1 VSGKPWH
8 LEGPHSCEKA
18 AVMPTIVDFP
28 TVVKDALA
36 VFGDVFNTEAARR
49 HFAEYLTGLM
59 VAENKT
65 VSGINREF
73 ALTTDQSC
81 LNRWLTEVQWDVTA
95 LNDRRLA
102 WLQQAP
108 QTRYSVRG
116 VIAID
121 NTLVDHAGK
130 LIEDVGWFWDH
141 ADERH
146 VIAHDYMIS
155 NYVCPSKAHYPI
167 EWRRFKKRD
176 ACPAQEFKDHTELCI
191 ELIDDALKRGI
202 PGAFTFDSYFTS
214 AKVLNH
220 LQSKQAAYVGD
231 LKLNRKVVY
240 AGREQKLQDMARQI
254 PWDAK
259 KPVRMGSTRY
269 WYFSKQMRIPDLT
282 HPVRIVLFWRER
294 DDLEASKALVSNRL
308 GWEVIRMVLVY
319 RHRWTDTET
328 FHRDGK
334 QQLGLGECQ
343 VRSGEGQ
350 TRHVYLV
357 SAAYS
362 LLMRSLQQSRAQD
375 WARRTL
381 TTIGEACRA
390 VKAETLAQMIDWVVE
405 KLTVDHW
412 SITDIKD
419 VLVYC

>member
-1 VSGKPWH
+1 
-8 LEGPHSCEKA
+8 
-18 AVMPTIVDFP
+18 MPTIVDFP
-28 TVVKDALA
+28 TVVQEALA
-36 VFGDVFNTEAARR
+36 IFGELFDTEPARR
-49 HFAEYLTGLM
+49 HFAEYLTGLI

-81 LNRWLTEVQWDVTA
+81 LNRWLTEVEWDVTA

-121 NTLVDHAGK
+121 NTLVTHEGK

-146 VIAHDYMIS
+146 VIAHDYIIS
-155 NYVCPSKAHYPI
+155 NYVCPSRAHYPI

-176 ACPAQEFKDHTELCI
+176 ACAAQEFKDHTELCI

-240 AGREQKLQDMARQI
+240 AGREQKLQDVARQI
-254 PWDAK
+254 PWEAK
-259 KPVRMGSTRY
+259 KPVRVGSRRY
-269 WYFSKQMRIPDLT
+269 WYFSKQMRIPDVG
-282 HPVRIVLFWRER
+282 HPVRVVLFWRER
-294 DDLEASKALVSNRL
+294 GDQEASKALVSNRL
-308 GWEVIRMVLVY
+308 GWEVIRMILVY
-319 RHRWTDTET
+319 RHRWTGTET

-334 QQLGLGECQ
+334 QQLGLGDCQ

-390 VKAETLAQMIDWVVE
+390 VKAETLERMIDWVVD

-412 SITDIKD
+412 SIADIKA
-419 VLVYC
+419 VLVYS

>member
-1 VSGKPWH
+1 
-8 LEGPHSCEKA
+8 
-18 AVMPTIVDFP
+18 MPAIVDFP
-28 TVVKDALA
+28 TVVQEAL
-36 VFGDVFNTEAARR
+36 VIFGELFDTEPARR
-49 HFAEYLTGLM
+49 HFAEYLTGLI

-81 LNRWLTEVQWDVTA
+81 LNRWLTEVEWDVMA

-108 QTRYSVRG
+108 QTRYSGRG

-121 NTLVDHAGK
+121 NTLVTHEGK

-146 VIAHDYMIS
+146 VIAHDYIIS
-155 NYVCPSKAHYPI
+155 NYVCPSRAHYPI

-176 ACPAQEFKDHTELCI
+176 TCPAQEFKDHTALCI
-191 ELIDDALKRGI
+191 ELIEDALKRGI

-240 AGREQKLQDMARQI
+240 AGREQKLQDVARQI
-254 PWDAK
+254 PWAAK
-259 KPVRMGSTRY
+259 KPVRVGSRRY
-269 WYFSKQMRIPDLT
+269 WYFSKQMRIPDVG

-294 DDLEASKALVSNRL
+294 DDQEASKALVSNRL

-319 RHRWTDTET
+319 RHRWTGTET

-334 QQLGLGECQ
+334 QQLGLGDCQ

-390 VKAETLAQMIDWVVE
+390 VKAETLERMIDWVVA

-412 SITDIKD
+412 SIADIKA
-419 VLVYC
+419 VLVYS

>member
-1 VSGKPWH
+1 
-8 LEGPHSCEKA
+8 
-18 AVMPTIVDFP
+18 MPAIVDFP
-28 TVVKDALA
+28 TIVQEAL
-36 VFGDVFNTEAARR
+36 VIFGDLCDTEPARR
-49 HFAEYLTGLM
+49 HFAEYLTGLI

-65 VSGINREF
+65 VSGINREC

-81 LNRWLTEVQWDVTA
+81 LNRWLTEIEWDVTA

-108 QTRYSVRG
+108 QTRYSGRG

-121 NTLVDHAGK
+121 KTLVTHEGK

-146 VIAHDYMIS
+146 VIAHDSIIS
-155 NYVCPSKAHYPI
+155 NDVCPSRAHYPI

-176 ACPAQEFKDHTELCI
+176 TCPAQEFKDHTELCI
-191 ELIDDALKRGI
+191 ELIDDALTRGI

-240 AGREQKLQDMARQI
+240 AGREQKLQDVARQI
-254 PWDAK
+254 PWEAK
-259 KPVRMGSTRY
+259 KPVRVGSRRY
-269 WYFSKQMRIPDLT
+269 WYFSKHMRIPDVG
-282 HPVRIVLFWRER
+282 HPVRVVLFWRER
-294 DDLEASKALVSNRL
+294 GDQEASKALVSNRL
-308 GWEVIRMVLVY
+308 GWEVIRMILVY
-319 RHRWTDTET
+319 RHRWTGTET

-334 QQLGLGECQ
+334 QQLGLGDCQ

-390 VKAETLAQMIDWVVE
+390 VTAETLERMIDWVVD

-412 SITDIKD
+412 SISDIKA
-419 VLVYC
+419 VLVYS

>member
-1 VSGKPWH
+1 
-8 LEGPHSCEKA
+8 
-18 AVMPTIVDFP
+18 MPAIVDFP
-28 TVVKDALA
+28 TVVQEAL
-36 VFGDVFNTEAARR
+36 VMFGELFDTEPARR
-49 HFAEYLTGLM
+49 HFAEYLTGLI

-81 LNRWLTEVQWDVTA
+81 LNRWLTEVEWDVMA

-108 QTRYSVRG
+108 QTRYSGRG

-121 NTLVDHAGK
+121 NTLVTHEGK

-146 VIAHDYMIS
+146 VIAHDYIIS
-155 NYVCPSKAHYPI
+155 NYVCPSRAHYPI

-176 ACPAQEFKDHTELCI
+176 TCPAQEFKDHTELCI
-191 ELIDDALKRGI
+191 ELMEDALKRGI
-202 PGAFTFDSYFTS
+202 PGAVTFDSYFTS

-240 AGREQKLQDMARQI
+240 AGREQKLQDVARQI
-254 PWDAK
+254 PWAAK
-259 KPVRMGSTRY
+259 KPVRVGSRRY
-269 WYFSKQMRIPDLT
+269 WYFSKQMRIPDVG

-294 DDLEASKALVSNRL
+294 DDQEASKALVSNRL

-319 RHRWTDTET
+319 RHRWTGTET

-334 QQLGLGECQ
+334 QQLGLGDCQ

-357 SAAYS
+357 SVAYS

-390 VKAETLAQMIDWVVE
+390 VKAETLERMIDWVVD
-405 KLTVDHW
+405 KLMVDHW
-412 SITDIKD
+412 SIADIKA
-419 VLVYC
+419 VLVYS

>member
-1 VSGKPWH
+1 
-8 LEGPHSCEKA
+8 
-18 AVMPTIVDFP
+18 MPAIVDFP
-28 TVVKDALA
+28 TVVQEALGI
-36 VFGDVFNTEAARR
+36 FGELFDTEPARR
-49 HFAEYLTGLM
+49 HFAEYLTGLI

-81 LNRWLTEVQWDVTA
+81 LNRWLTEVEWDVTA

-108 QTRYSVRG
+108 QTRYSGRG

-121 NTLVDHAGK
+121 NTLVTHEGK

-146 VIAHDYMIS
+146 VIAHDYIIS
-155 NYVCPSKAHYPI
+155 NYVCPSRAHYPI

-176 ACPAQEFKDHTELCI
+176 TCPAQEFKDHTELCI
-191 ELIDDALKRGI
+191 ELIEDALQRGI

-240 AGREQKLQDMARQI
+240 AGREQKLQDVARQI
-254 PWDAK
+254 PWAAK
-259 KPVRMGSTRY
+259 KPVRVGSRRY
-269 WYFSKQMRIPDLT
+269 WYFSKQMRIPDVG

-294 DDLEASKALVSNRL
+294 DDQEASKALVSNRL

-319 RHRWTDTET
+319 RHRWTGTET

-334 QQLGLGECQ
+334 QQLGLGDCQ

-390 VKAETLAQMIDWVVE
+390 VKAETLERMIDWVVD

-412 SITDIKD
+412 SIADIKA
-419 VLVYC
+419 VLVYS

>member
-1 VSGKPWH
+1 
-8 LEGPHSCEKA
+8 
-18 AVMPTIVDFP
+18 MPTIVDFP
-28 TVVKDALA
+28 TVVKEALV
-36 VFGDVFNTEAARR
+36 VFGEVFDTEAARR
-49 HFAEYLTGLM
+49 HFAEYLTGLI

-121 NTLVDHAGK
+121 NTLVTHEGK
-130 LIEDVGWFWDH
+130 RIDDVGWFWDH
-141 ADERH
+141 ADEHH
-146 VIAHDYMIS
+146 VIAHDYVIS
-155 NYVCPSKAHYPI
+155 NYVCPSGAHSPI

-176 ACPAQEFKDHTELCI
+176 TCAAKAFKDHTQLCI
-191 ELIDDALKRGI
+191 ELIDDALTRGI
-202 PGAFTFDSYFTS
+202 PGDFTFDSYFTS

-240 AGREQKLQDMARQI
+240 TGREQKLQDVARQI
-254 PWDAK
+254 PWGAK
-259 KPVRMGSTRY
+259 KPVRMGQRRY
-269 WYFSKQMRIPDLT
+269 WYFSKQMRIP
-282 HPVRIVLFWRER
+282 HVAPPGRIVLFWRER
-294 DDLEASKALVSNRL
+294 EAQEASKALVRNRL
-308 GWEVIRMVLVY
+308 GWEVIRMSLVY
-319 RHRWTDTET
+319 RHRWTGTET

-334 QQLGLGECQ
+334 QQLGLGDCQ

-390 VKAETLAQMIDWVVE
+390 VKAETLERMVDWIVD
-405 KLTVDHW
+405 KLTVEHW
-412 SITDIKD
+412 SLTDIMG
-419 VLVYC
+419 VLVYS

>member
-1 VSGKPWH
+1 
-8 LEGPHSCEKA
+8 
-18 AVMPTIVDFP
+18 MPTIVDFP
-28 TVVKDALA
+28 TIVQEALTA
-36 VFGDVFNTEAARR
+36 FGSVFDTEAARR
-49 HFAEYLTGLM
+49 HFAEYLTGLI

-81 LNRWLTEVQWDVTA
+81 LNRWLTEVAWDVTA
-95 LNDRRLA
+95 LHDRRLA

-108 QTRYSVRG
+108 QTRYSGRG

-121 NTLVDHAGK
+121 NTLVTHEGK

-146 VIAHDYMIS
+146 VIAHDYIIS
-155 NYVCPSKAHYPI
+155 NYVCPSRAHYPI

-176 ACPAQEFKDHTELCI
+176 TCPAQEFKDHTELCI
-191 ELIDDALKRGI
+191 ELIDDALTRGI

-220 LQSKQAAYVGD
+220 LQSQQAASVGD

-240 AGREQKLQDMARQI
+240 AGREQKLQDVARQI
-254 PWDAK
+254 PWEAK
-259 KPVRMGSTRY
+259 KPVRVGSRRY
-269 WYFSKQMRIPDLT
+269 WYFSKHMRIPDVG
-282 HPVRIVLFWRER
+282 HPVRVVLFWRER
-294 DDLEASKALVSNRL
+294 GDQEASKALVSNRL
-308 GWEVIRMVLVY
+308 GWEVIRMILVY
-319 RHRWTDTET
+319 RHRWTGTET

-334 QQLGLGECQ
+334 QQLGLGDCQ

-390 VKAETLAQMIDWVVE
+390 VKAETLERMIDWVVD

-412 SITDIKD
+412 SIADIKA
-419 VLVYC
+419 VLVYS

>member
-1 VSGKPWH
+1 
-8 LEGPHSCEKA
+8 
-18 AVMPTIVDFP
+18 MPAIVDFP
-28 TVVKDALA
+28 TIVHEALA
-36 VFGDVFNTEAARR
+36 VFGDVFDTEAARR

-59 VAENKT
+59 IAEKKT

-73 ALTTDQSC
+73 VVTTDQSC
-81 LNRWLTEVQWDVTA
+81 LNRWLNEVAWDVTV
-95 LNDRRLA
+95 LNDRRLT
-102 WLQQAP
+102 WLQGDP
-108 QTRYSVRG
+108 RTRYSARG

-141 ADERH
+141 ANERYL
-146 VIAHDYMIS
+146 IAHDYLIS
-155 NYVCPSKAHYPI
+155 NYVCPSGAHYPI

-176 ACPAQEFKDHTELCI
+176 ACTEGEFKDHTTLCI
-191 ELIDDALKRGI
+191 ELIDDAITRGI
-202 PGAFTFDSYFTS
+202 PGDFTFDSYFTS

-220 LQSKQAAYVGD
+220 IQGTQRVYVGD

-240 AGREQKLQDMARQI
+240 AGQEQTLQAVARQI
-254 PWDAK
+254 PWEAK

-269 WYFSKQMRIPDLT
+269 WYFSKQMRIPDVT

-294 DDLEASKALVSNRL
+294 DAQEASKALVSNRL

-319 RHRWTDTET
+319 RHRWTGTET

-334 QQLGLGECQ
+334 QQLGLGDCQ
-343 VRSGEGQ
+343 VRTGEGQ

-357 SAAYS
+357 SVAYS
-362 LLMRSLQQSRAQD
+362 LLRRSLQQVRPQH

-390 VKAETLAQMIDWVVE
+390 VKAETLERIVDWIVE
-405 KLTVDHW
+405 KLTLEHW
-412 SITDIKD
+412 SVPEMKA
-419 VLVYC
+419 VLAQS

>member
-1 VSGKPWH
+1 
-8 LEGPHSCEKA
+8 
-18 AVMPTIVDFP
+18 MPAIVDFP
-28 TVVKDALA
+28 TVVQEAL
-36 VFGDVFNTEAARR
+36 VIFGELFDTEPARR
-49 HFAEYLTGLM
+49 HFAEYLTGLI

-81 LNRWLTEVQWDVTA
+81 FNRWLTEVEWDVTA

-108 QTRYSVRG
+108 QTRYSGRG

-121 NTLVDHAGK
+121 NTLVTHEGK

-146 VIAHDYMIS
+146 VIAHDYIIS
-155 NYVCPSKAHYPI
+155 NYVCPSRAHYPI

-176 ACPAQEFKDHTELCI
+176 TCPAQAFKDHTELCI
-191 ELIDDALKRGI
+191 ELIEDALKRGI

-240 AGREQKLQDMARQI
+240 AGREQKLQDVARQI
-254 PWDAK
+254 PWAAK
-259 KPVRMGSTRY
+259 KPVRVGSRRY
-269 WYFSKQMRIPDLT
+269 WYFSKQMRIPDVG

-294 DDLEASKALVSNRL
+294 DDQEASKALVSNRL

-319 RHRWTDTET
+319 RHRWTGTET

-334 QQLGLGECQ
+334 QQLGLGDCQ

-390 VKAETLAQMIDWVVE
+390 VKAETLERMIDWVVD

-412 SITDIKD
+412 SITDIKA
-419 VLVYC
+419 VLVYS

>member
-1 VSGKPWH
+1 
-8 LEGPHSCEKA
+8 
-18 AVMPTIVDFP
+18 MPAIVDFP
-28 TVVKDALA
+28 TIVQEAL
-36 VFGDVFNTEAARR
+36 VLFGDLFDTEPARR
-49 HFAEYLTGLM
+49 HFAEYLTGLI

-65 VSGINREF
+65 ISGINREF

-141 ADERH
+141 ADQRH

-176 ACPAQEFKDHTELCI
+176 SCPAKDFKDHTELCI
-191 ELIDDALKRGI
+191 ELIDDAVKREI
-202 PGAFTFDSYFTS
+202 PGDFTFDSYFTS

-220 LQSKQAAYVGD
+220 LQRKQRAYVGD

-240 AGREQKLQDMARQI
+240 GGQEQKLQDVARQI
-254 PWDAK
+254 PWAAK
-259 KPVRMGSTRY
+259 KPIRVGTRQY
-269 WYFSKQMRIPDLT
+269 WYFSKQMRIPDVG

-294 DDLEASKALVSNRL
+294 DDQDASKALVSNRL

-319 RHRWTDTET
+319 RHRWTGTET

-334 QQLGLGECQ
+334 QQLGLGDCQ

-390 VKAETLAQMIDWVVE
+390 VKAETLERMIDWIVD

-412 SITDIKD
+412 SNTDIKD
-419 VLVYC
+419 VLVYS

>member
-1 VSGKPWH
+1 
-8 LEGPHSCEKA
+8 
-18 AVMPTIVDFP
+18 MPAIVDFP
-28 TVVKDALA
+28 TVVQEALTI
-36 VFGDVFNTEAARR
+36 FGDLFDTEPARR
-49 HFAEYLTGLM
+49 HFAEYLTGLI

-81 LNRWLTEVQWDVTA
+81 LNRWLTEVEWDVTA
-95 LNDRRLA
+95 LNDRRLP

-121 NTLVDHAGK
+121 NTLVTHEGK

-146 VIAHDYMIS
+146 VIAHDYIIS

-167 EWRRFKKRD
+167 EWRRFKKRA
-176 ACPAQEFKDHTELCI
+176 ACEAGTFKDHTELCI

-220 LQSKQAAYVGD
+220 IHSKQAAYVGD

-240 AGREQKLQDMARQI
+240 TGQEQKLQEVARQI
-254 PWDAK
+254 PWEAK
-259 KPVRMGSTRY
+259 KPIRVGNTRY
-269 WYFSKQMRIPDLT
+269 WYFSKQMRIPAVG
-282 HPVRIVLFWRER
+282 HPIRVVLFWRAR
-294 DDLEASKALVSNRL
+294 DAHEASKALVSNRL
-308 GWEVIRMVLVY
+308 GWEAIRMSLVY
-319 RHRWTDTET
+319 RHRWTGTET

-334 QQLGLGECQ
+334 QQLGLGDCQ

-362 LLMRSLQQSRAQD
+362 LLMRSLQQTRPQD

-390 VKAETLAQMIDWVVE
+390 VKAETLERMIDWVVD
-405 KLTVDHW
+405 KLTRDHW
-412 SITDIKD
+412 SVADIKA
-419 VLVYC
+419 VLAYS

>member
-1 VSGKPWH
+1 
-8 LEGPHSCEKA
+8 
-18 AVMPTIVDFP
+18 MPTIVDFP
-28 TVVKDALA
+28 TVVQDALA
-36 VFGDVFNTEAARR
+36 VFGEVFDTEAARR

-65 VSGINREF
+65 VSGINRAF

-81 LNRWLTEVQWDVTA
+81 LNRWLTEVQWDVTV
-95 LNDRRLA
+95 LNDKRLA

-121 NTLVDHAGK
+121 HTLVTHEGK

-141 ADERH
+141 ADQRH
-146 VIAHDYMIS
+146 VIAHDYVIS
-155 NYVCPSKAHYPI
+155 NYVCPSRAHYPI
-167 EWRRFKKRD
+167 EWRRFQKRD
-176 ACPAQEFKDHTELCI
+176 TCAQGEFKDHTVLCI
-191 ELIDDALKRGI
+191 ELVDDAIKRAI
-202 PGAFTFDSYFTS
+202 PGDFTFDSYFTS
-214 AKVLNH
+214 AKILNH
-220 LQSKQAAYVGD
+220 IQSKQRGYVGD
-231 LKLNRKVVY
+231 LKLNRNVVY
-240 AGREQKLQDMARQI
+240 AGREQKLQDVARQI
-254 PWDAK
+254 PWEAK

-269 WYFSKQMRIPDLT
+269 WYFSKQMRIPDVT

-294 DDLEASKALVSNRL
+294 GDQEASKALVSNRL
-308 GWEVIRMVLVY
+308 GWEVIRIVLVY
-319 RHRWTDTET
+319 RHRWTGTET

-334 QQLGLGECQ
+334 QQLGLGDCQ

-357 SAAYS
+357 SVAYS

-390 VKAETLAQMIDWVVE
+390 VQAETLERMIDWVVD

-412 SITDIKD
+412 AVADIKA
-419 VLVYC
+419 VLAYS

>member
-1 VSGKPWH
+1 
-8 LEGPHSCEKA
+8 
-18 AVMPTIVDFP
+18 MPAIVDFP
-28 TVVKDALA
+28 TIVQEALA
-36 VFGDVFNTEAARR
+36 LFGDLFDTEPARR
-49 HFAEYLTGLM
+49 HFAEYLTGLI

-65 VSGINREF
+65 ISGINREF

-141 ADERH
+141 ADQRH
-146 VIAHDYMIS
+146 VMAHDYMIS

-176 ACPAQEFKDHTELCI
+176 SCPAKDFKDHTELCI
-191 ELIDDALKRGI
+191 ELIDDAVKREI
-202 PGAFTFDSYFTS
+202 PGDFTFDSYFTS

-220 LQSKQAAYVGD
+220 LQRKQRAYVGD

-240 AGREQKLQDMARQI
+240 GGQEQKLQDVARQI
-254 PWDAK
+254 PWAAK
-259 KPVRMGSTRY
+259 KPIRVGTRQY
-269 WYFSKQMRIPDLT
+269 WYFSKQMRIPDVG

-294 DDLEASKALVSNRL
+294 DDQDASKALVSNRL

-319 RHRWTDTET
+319 RHRWTGTET

-334 QQLGLGECQ
+334 QQLGLGDCQ
-343 VRSGEGQ
+343 GRSGEGQ

-390 VKAETLAQMIDWVVE
+390 VKAETLERMIDWIVD

-412 SITDIKD
+412 SNTDIKD
-419 VLVYC
+419 VLVYS

>member
-1 VSGKPWH
+1 
-8 LEGPHSCEKA
+8 
-18 AVMPTIVDFP
+18 MPAIVDFP
-28 TVVKDALA
+28 TIVQEALA
-36 VFGDVFNTEAARR
+36 LFGDLFDTEPARR
-49 HFAEYLTGLM
+49 HFAEYLTGLI

-65 VSGINREF
+65 ISGINREF

-141 ADERH
+141 ADQRH

-176 ACPAQEFKDHTELCI
+176 NCPAQDFKDHTELCI
-191 ELIDDALKRGI
+191 ELIDDAVKREI
-202 PGAFTFDSYFTS
+202 PGDFTFDSYFTS

-220 LQSKQAAYVGD
+220 LQRQQRAYVGD

-240 AGREQKLQDMARQI
+240 GGQEQKLQDVARQI
-254 PWDAK
+254 PWAAK
-259 KPVRMGSTRY
+259 KPIRVGTRQY
-269 WYFSKQMRIPDLT
+269 WYFSKQMRLPDVG

-294 DDLEASKALVSNRL
+294 DDQDASKALVSNRL
-308 GWEVIRMVLVY
+308 GWEVIRIVLVY
-319 RHRWTDTET
+319 RHRWTGTET

-334 QQLGLGECQ
+334 QQLGLGDCQ

-390 VKAETLAQMIDWVVE
+390 VKAETLERMIDWIVD
-405 KLTVDHW
+405 KLTGDHW

-419 VLVYC
+419 VLVYS

>member
-1 VSGKPWH
+1 
-8 LEGPHSCEKA
+8 
-18 AVMPTIVDFP
+18 MPAIVDFP
-28 TVVKDALA
+28 TIVQEALA
-36 VFGDVFNTEAARR
+36 LFGDLFDTEPARR
-49 HFAEYLTGLM
+49 HFAEYLTGLI

-65 VSGINREF
+65 ISGINREF

-81 LNRWLTEVQWDVTA
+81 LNRWLTEVKWDVTA

-141 ADERH
+141 ADQRH

-176 ACPAQEFKDHTELCI
+176 NCPAKDFKDHTELCI
-191 ELIDDALKRGI
+191 ELIDDAVKREI
-202 PGAFTFDSYFTS
+202 PGDFTFDSYFTS

-220 LQSKQAAYVGD
+220 LQSKQRAYVGD

-240 AGREQKLQDMARQI
+240 VGQELKLQDVARQI
-254 PWDAK
+254 PWAAK
-259 KPVRMGSTRY
+259 KPIRVGTRQY
-269 WYFSKQMRIPDLT
+269 WYFSKQMRIPDVG

-294 DDLEASKALVSNRL
+294 DDQDASKALVSNRL
-308 GWEVIRMVLVY
+308 GWEVIRIVLVY
-319 RHRWTDTET
+319 RHRWTGTET

-334 QQLGLGECQ
+334 QQLGLGDCQ

-390 VKAETLAQMIDWVVE
+390 VKAETLERMIDWIVD
-405 KLTVDHW
+405 KLTGDHW

-419 VLVYC
+419 VLVYS

>member
-1 VSGKPWH
+1 
-8 LEGPHSCEKA
+8 
-18 AVMPTIVDFP
+18 MPAIVDFP
-28 TVVKDALA
+28 TVVQEAL
-36 VFGDVFNTEAARR
+36 VMFGELFDTEPARR
-49 HFAEYLTGLM
+49 HFAEYLTGLI

-81 LNRWLTEVQWDVTA
+81 LNRWLTEVEWDVMA

-108 QTRYSVRG
+108 QTRYSGRG

-121 NTLVDHAGK
+121 NTLVTHEGK

-146 VIAHDYMIS
+146 VIAHDYIIS
-155 NYVCPSKAHYPI
+155 NYVCPSRAHYPI

-176 ACPAQEFKDHTELCI
+176 TCPAQEFKDHKELCI
-191 ELIDDALKRGI
+191 EWIEDALKRGI

-240 AGREQKLQDMARQI
+240 AGREQKLQDVARQI
-254 PWDAK
+254 PWAAK
-259 KPVRMGSTRY
+259 KPVRVGSRRY
-269 WYFSKQMRIPDLT
+269 WYFSKQMRIPDVG

-294 DDLEASKALVSNRL
+294 DDQEASKALVSNRL

-319 RHRWTDTET
+319 RHRWTGTET

-334 QQLGLGECQ
+334 QQLGLGDCQ

-357 SAAYS
+357 SVAYS

-390 VKAETLAQMIDWVVE
+390 VKAETLERMIDWVVD
-405 KLTVDHW
+405 KLMVDHW
-412 SITDIKD
+412 SIADIKA
-419 VLVYC
+419 VLVYS

>member
-1 VSGKPWH
+1 
-8 LEGPHSCEKA
+8 
-18 AVMPTIVDFP
+18 MPAIVDFP
-28 TVVKDALA
+28 TVVQEALA
-36 VFGDVFNTEAARR
+36 LFGELFDTEPARR
-49 HFAEYLTGLM
+49 HFAEYLTGLI

-65 VSGINREF
+65 ISGINREF

-176 ACPAQEFKDHTELCI
+176 ACLAPEFKDHTELCI
-191 ELIDDALKRGI
+191 ELIDDALKRNI
-202 PGAFTFDSYFTS
+202 PGDFTFDSYFTS

-220 LQSKQAAYVGD
+220 IQSTQRAYVGD

-240 AGREQKLQDMARQI
+240 AGREQKLQDVARQI
-254 PWDAK
+254 PWAAK
-259 KPVRMGSTRY
+259 KPVRVGTRQY
-269 WYFSKQMRIPDLT
+269 WYFSKQMRIPDVG

-294 DDLEASKALVSNRL
+294 DDQEASKALVSNRL

-319 RHRWTDTET
+319 RHRWTGTET

-334 QQLGLGECQ
+334 QQLGLGDCQ

-390 VKAETLAQMIDWVVE
+390 VKAETLARMIDWLVE

-419 VLVYC
+419 VLVYS

>member
-1 VSGKPWH
+1 
-8 LEGPHSCEKA
+8 
-18 AVMPTIVDFP
+18 MPTIVDFP
-28 TVVKDALA
+28 TIVQEALTA
-36 VFGDVFNTEAARR
+36 FGSVFETEAARR

-59 VAENKT
+59 VAERKT

-73 ALTTDQSC
+73 VITTDQSC
-81 LNRWLTEVQWDVTA
+81 LNRWLTEVEWDVHT

-121 NTLVDHAGK
+121 NTLVDHDGK

-141 ADERH
+141 ADQRH
-146 VIAHDYMIS
+146 VIAHDYLIS
-155 NYVCPSKAHYPI
+155 NYVCTSGAHYPI
-167 EWRRFKKRD
+167 EWRRFQKREIC
-176 ACPAQEFKDHTELCI
+176 AEGKFKDHTVLCM
-191 ELIDDALKRGI
+191 ELIDDAIKRAI
-202 PGAFTFDSYFTS
+202 PGDFTFDSYFTS
-214 AKVLNH
+214 AKILNH
-220 LQSKQAAYVGD
+220 IQTKQRAYVGD

-240 AGREQKLQDMARQI
+240 LGREQKLQDVARQI
-254 PWDAK
+254 PWEAK
-259 KPVRMGSTRY
+259 KPVRMGTTRY
-269 WYFSKQMRIPDLT
+269 WYFSKQMRIPDVT

-294 DDLEASKALVSNRL
+294 GDQEASKALVSNRL

-319 RHRWTDTET
+319 RHRWTGTET

-334 QQLGLGECQ
+334 QQLGLGDCQ

-357 SAAYS
+357 STAYS
-362 LLMRSLQQSRAQD
+362 LLMRSLGQGRMQD

-390 VKAETLAQMIDWVVE
+390 VKAETLERVVDWIVE
-405 KLTVDHW
+405 KLTVEHW
-412 SITDIKD
+412 AIPEIKA
-419 VLVYC
+419 VLAQS

>member
-1 VSGKPWH
+1 
-8 LEGPHSCEKA
+8 
-18 AVMPTIVDFP
+18 
-28 TVVKDALA
+28 
-36 VFGDVFNTEAARR
+36 
-49 HFAEYLTGLM
+49 
-59 VAENKT
+59 

-81 LNRWLTEVQWDVTA
+81 LNRWLTEVAWDVTA

-108 QTRYSVRG
+108 QTRYSARG

-121 NTLVDHAGK
+121 NTLVDHTGK

-146 VIAHDYMIS
+146 VIAHDYLIS

-176 ACPAQEFKDHTELCI
+176 ACAAQEFKDHTALCI
-191 ELIDDALKRGI
+191 ELIDDVLKREI
-202 PGAFTFDSYFTS
+202 PGDFTFDSYFTS

-220 LQSKQAAYVGD
+220 IQSTQRGYVGD

-240 AGREQKLQDMARQI
+240 EGREQKLQDVARQI
-254 PWDAK
+254 PWAAK
-259 KPVRMGSTRY
+259 KPVRVGSRRY
-269 WYFSKQMRIPDLT
+269 WYFSKHMRIPDVG

-294 DDLEASKALVSNRL
+294 SDQEASKALVSNRL
-308 GWEVIRMVLVY
+308 GWEVIRIMLVY
-319 RHRWTDTET
+319 RHRWTGTET

-334 QQLGLGECQ
+334 QQLGLGDCQ

-390 VKAETLAQMIDWVVE
+390 VKAETLERMIDWIVT
-405 KLTVDHW
+405 KLTEDHW
-412 SITDIKD
+412 SVTDIKA
-419 VLVYC
+419 VLAYS

>member
-1 VSGKPWH
+1 
-8 LEGPHSCEKA
+8 
-18 AVMPTIVDFP
+18 MPAIVDFP
-28 TVVKDALA
+28 TVVQEALTI
-36 VFGDVFNTEAARR
+36 FGDLFDTEPARR
-49 HFAEYLTGLM
+49 HFAEYLTGLI

-81 LNRWLTEVQWDVTA
+81 LNRWLTEVEWDVTA
-95 LNDRRLA
+95 LNDRRLT
-102 WLQQAP
+102 WLPQAP

-116 VIAID
+116 VIAIA
-121 NTLVDHAGK
+121 NTLVTHEGK

-146 VIAHDYMIS
+146 VIAHDYIIS

-167 EWRRFKKRD
+167 EWRRFKKRA
-176 ACPAQEFKDHTELCI
+176 ACEAGTFKDHTELCI

-220 LQSKQAAYVGD
+220 IHSKQAAYVGD

-240 AGREQKLQDMARQI
+240 TGQEQKLQEVARQI
-254 PWDAK
+254 PWEAK
-259 KPVRMGSTRY
+259 KPIRVGQTRY
-269 WYFSKQMRIPDLT
+269 WYFSKQMRIPDVG
-282 HPVRIVLFWRER
+282 HPIRVVLFWRAR
-294 DDLEASKALVSNRL
+294 DAHEASKALVSNRL
-308 GWEVIRMVLVY
+308 GWEAIRMSLVY
-319 RHRWTDTET
+319 RHRWTGTET

-334 QQLGLGECQ
+334 QQLGLGDCQ

-362 LLMRSLQQSRAQD
+362 LLMRSLQQPRPQD

-390 VKAETLAQMIDWVVE
+390 VKAETLERMIDWVVD
-405 KLTVDHW
+405 KLTRDHW
-412 SITDIKD
+412 SVADIKA
-419 VLVYC
+419 VLAYS

>member
-1 VSGKPWH
+1 
-8 LEGPHSCEKA
+8 
-18 AVMPTIVDFP
+18 MPAIVDFP
-28 TVVKDALA
+28 TVVQEAL
-36 VFGDVFNTEAARR
+36 VIFGELFDTEPARR
-49 HFAEYLTGLM
+49 HFAEYLTGLI

-81 LNRWLTEVQWDVTA
+81 LNRWLTEVEWDVTA

-108 QTRYSVRG
+108 QTRYSGRG

-121 NTLVDHAGK
+121 NTLVTHEGK

-146 VIAHDYMIS
+146 VIAHDYIIS
-155 NYVCPSKAHYPI
+155 NYVCPSRAHYPI

-176 ACPAQEFKDHTELCI
+176 TCPAQEFKDHTELCI

-240 AGREQKLQDMARQI
+240 AGREQQLQDVARQI
-254 PWDAK
+254 PWEAK
-259 KPVRMGSTRY
+259 KPVRVGSRRY
-269 WYFSKQMRIPDLT
+269 WYFSKHMRIPDVG
-282 HPVRIVLFWRER
+282 HPVRVVLFWRER
-294 DDLEASKALVSNRL
+294 GDQEASKALVSNRL
-308 GWEVIRMVLVY
+308 GWEVIRMILVY
-319 RHRWTDTET
+319 RHRWTGTET

-334 QQLGLGECQ
+334 QQLGLGDCQ

-390 VKAETLAQMIDWVVE
+390 VKAETLERMIDWVVD

-412 SITDIKD
+412 SIADIKA
-419 VLVYC
+419 VLVYS